1 MGMPHRTD
9 SIEPWMRDAA
19 PEIQAL
25 FAEIK
30 TTRQDQL
37 DFRVETKRVMNELRA
52 EIRRGFDDI
61 KKHCKGRAGK
71 CDAEFEKI
79 DEKRGTNTDMVRD
92 RLDTSERVHDKRFD
106 NIEKEIEINKIK
118 TGLVIGGAGAG
129 GGFLWFLADKLY
141 HILRTSN

>member
-1 MGMPHRTD
+1 MPHQTD
-9 SIEPWMRDAA
+9 SIEPWMKDAA

-30 TTRQDQL
+30 TTRRDQL

-61 KKHCKGRAGK
+61 KKHCECRARK
-71 CDAEFEKI
+71 CDLEFNKI
-79 DEKRGTNTDMVRD
+79 SEKRILGTDVVRD
-92 RLDTSERVHDKRFD
+92 RMNVSERVHDKRFD
-106 NIEKEIEINKIK
+106 DLEKEIEINKIK

-129 GGFLWFLADKLY
+129 GGFLWFLADKLW
-141 HILRTSN
+141 HILKASN